1 MNERELQAIV
11 QKYSKN
17 FEMLLENNSFAI
29 DETKIFQTE
38 NPITEPTT
46 RGGVYFAEMKE
57 LKVEAIVQD
66 TSISKHLSK
75 EGLVYIEVP
84 GVMGWNRENI
94 NKKKSMGLTSS
105 NNFLIFGSFS
115 LISIFILFN
124 LETMFDLPD

>member
-11 QKYSKN
+11 QKYSLN

-75 EGLVYIEVP
+75 AMLGPNKEFLDIVLQASIDNKQTISLVTNLTNIMQNTSKIHLYLTLKDAIIE
-84 GVMGWNRENI
+84 
-94 NKKKSMGLTSS
+94 SQ
-105 NNFLIFGSFS
+105 
-115 LISIFILFN
+115 
-124 LETMFDLPD
+124 